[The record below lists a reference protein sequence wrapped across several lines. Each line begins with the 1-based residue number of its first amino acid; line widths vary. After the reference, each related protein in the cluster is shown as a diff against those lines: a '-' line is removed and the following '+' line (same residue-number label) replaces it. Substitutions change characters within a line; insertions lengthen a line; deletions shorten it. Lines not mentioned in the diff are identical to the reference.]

1 VKEQSRNVNFYV
13 IPSDILVSSTWTSN
27 FDSLVFQ
34 THFLISWRIH
44 TLPWYAESAG
54 ALIMHVRLTISELSA
69 PFSDLCTLRT
79 TLPNV
84 YTSTSLPLNS
94 VEGGGHVSSIRRD
107 ALHELPRGTVVLAIA
122 HQLIPCMASDSCAIC
137 CMLFLLQVLPRA
149 EKLHWRKCCATGKHI
164 DTIVVQQETCLWTF
178 LVRCKHWFGDSVL
191 RHRILSRV
199 ISSFLSLRPAWY
211 FPEITFIIYLSINPW
226 CLRIGRFLL
235 PWMPLFNFTARAAW
249 AVNYALRNAMEG
261 TGGFTE
267 GAARSN
273 CQEGLTKAVGYVG

>member
-1 VKEQSRNVNFYV
+1 MHFTNF
-13 IPSDILVSSTWTSN
+13 L
-27 FDSLVFQ
+27 
-34 THFLISWRIH
+34 
-44 TLPWYAESAG
+44 AG
-54 ALIMHVRLTISELSA
+54 QL
-69 PFSDLCTLRT
+69 
-79 TLPNV
+79 
-84 YTSTSLPLNS
+84 SLPLHINLSHAWHLTLAPS
-94 VEGGGHVSSIRRD
+94 VACYSYYKCSLEPKNFID
-107 ALHELPRGTVVLAIA
+107 ANAVQQGN
-122 HQLIPCMASDSCAIC
+122 
-137 CMLFLLQVLPRA
+137 
-149 EKLHWRKCCATGKHI
+149 I

-178 LVRCKHWFGDSVL
+178 LVRFKHWFGDSVL